1 MARGRRK
8 LGIAAALA
16 LAACTPAPAPAP
28 ARPIRIVSLDYCAD
42 QYVLELVDRKRIAA
56 LSPDATAAF
65 SYHRVRARGL
75 DQVRPRV
82 EDVLALRPDLVIRSY
97 GGGPAAAAFL
107 ARARVPVLQIG
118 YAEDLRGVR
127 DNLATL
133 AVGLGEPGRGQ
144 ARAADFDRR
153 LAALA
158 RRAGAGP
165 ETLYMTPGGAT
176 SGPGTLVHE
185 MLRAAG
191 LANFEQATGWR
202 MIPLETLAYRQ
213 PAHIAAAFFAD
224 KPIDPASWSSARHP
238 VARAT
243 LAARPRT
250 DLEGAW
256 TACGGWFIIDAIE
269 KLAAAR

>member
-1 MARGRRK
+1 MRRGRSRT
-8 LGIAAALA
+8 GMAAALA

-28 ARPIRIVSLDYCAD
+28 SRPMRIVSLDYCAD
-42 QYVLELVDRKRIAA
+42 QYLLELVDRGRIAA
-56 LSPDATAAF
+56 LSPDATAPF
-65 SYHRVRARGL
+65 SYHRGRARGL
-75 DQVRPRV
+75 RQVRPRV

-107 ARARVPVLQIG
+107 ARAHVPVLQIG
-118 YAEDLRGVR
+118 YAEDLTGVR
-127 DNLATL
+127 DNLVTL
-133 AVGLGEPGRGQ
+133 SKGLGEPERG
-144 ARAADFDRR
+144 
-153 LAALA
+153 
-158 RRAGAGP
+158 RAGAAAFDRQLTALAERKDAGP
-165 ETLYMTPGGAT
+165 ATLYITPGGAT

-202 MIPLETLAYRQ
+202 TVPLETLAYRQ

-224 KPIDPASWSSARHP
+224 KPVDPASWSAARHP
-238 VARAT
+238 VARAM
-243 LAARPRT
+243 LATRPRT

>member
-1 MARGRRK
+1 MTKGGRRA
-8 LGIAAALA
+8 LGAAALA
-16 LAACTPAPAPAP
+16 LAACTPAPVAAP
-28 ARPIRIVSLDYCAD
+28 ARPMRIVSLDYCAD
-42 QYVLELVDRKRIAA
+42 QYALELVDRERIVA

-65 SYHRVRARGL
+65 SYHRARARGI

-97 GGGPAAAAFL
+97 GGGPAAAALL

-118 YAEDLRGVR
+118 YVEDLRGVR
-127 DNLATL
+127 DNLVTL
-133 AVGLGEPGRGQ
+133 AAGLGEPARGA

-153 LAALA
+153 LAAIA
-158 RRAGAGP
+158 RRSGAGP
-165 ETLYMTPGGAT
+165 ETLYMTPGGVT
-176 SGPGTLVHE
+176 SGPGTLVDE

-202 MIPLETLAYRQ
+202 TIPLETLAYRQ
-213 PAHIAAAFFAD
+213 PAHLAAAFFAD

-243 LAARPRT
+243 LATRPRT

-256 TACGGWFIIDAIE
+256 TACGGWFIIDAID